1 MVTKLFKAS
10 TRIGKLLIWFLK
22 RHTEPC
28 EQGAVNVLYPVLC
41 PYIDDN
47 GKYFDKA
54 SEEKPNKS
62 TLNEYMCKKVWDI
75 SVNSLKERG
84 FLTEY

>member
-1 MVTKLFKAS
+1 M
-10 TRIGKLLIWFLK
+10 IWYSK
-22 RHTEPC
+22 YHAESS

-41 PYIDDN
+41 PYIYDN

-54 SEEKPNKS
+54 SESEPNKS
-62 TLNEYMCKKVWDI
+62 AFDEIMCKRIWDI

-84 FLTEY
+84 FLKEYS